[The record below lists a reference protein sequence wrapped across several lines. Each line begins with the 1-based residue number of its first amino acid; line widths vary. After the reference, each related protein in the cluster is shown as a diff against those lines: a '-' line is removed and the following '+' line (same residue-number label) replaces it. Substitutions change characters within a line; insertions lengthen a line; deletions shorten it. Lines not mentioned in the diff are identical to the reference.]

1 MQNPQQQQQS
11 QNPQQPGIPGG
22 APNGVAGGTQMPQS
36 PGHQQ
41 FGPGGSGGPNRAQ
54 VNGGRFDFDD
64 GGTYCGGWEDG
75 KAHGHGVCTGPKGQG
90 AYSGSW
96 HFGFEVS
103 GVYTWPSGSCYEGQW
118 QNGKRHGLGME
129 TRGRWLYRGEWTQ
142 GFKGRYGVRQSTTS
156 TAKYEGT
163 WSSGLQDGYGS
174 ETYADSG
181 TYQGQWLR
189 GMRHGYGVRASAPFG
204 LASHYKP
211 TGKGVRASLTSLRST
226 EGAPGTAPTPEPT
239 DRRDRRV
246 DDSRGGF
253 VLKARSDDPPARRKS
268 LTEKSLKKGILAG
281 LKIRKQR
288 STGDLEKRGTAGSIR
303 SNASTASWM
312 STESSQSQASAS
324 MHTDSNASF
333 VIEDEQMDASVTET
347 YLGEWKNDKRT
358 GFGVSE
364 RSDGLRYEGEW
375 FNNRKY
381 GYGVTTFRDNSKEE
395 GKYKNNVLITSQ
407 KKKHLFLIRSAKFR
421 ERIDAAVAAAQRAS
435 KIALQKADIAISR
448 TATARGK
455 AELADIAA
463 EHARED
469 SELAQ
474 QTARQF
480 APDFRQP
487 GLERLKNRDIPKY
500 VPPPQD
506 AMPGKSI
513 LHKGSSLDQQNT
525 TPMKQQQPQQLAQ
538 QPVGADGLDSGGAT
552 GAVSQVLRRA
562 SMKPL
567 PQNTLTLADLMPQNQ
582 SSNPYSAQNQLP
594 GSPSSQSSPSNP
606 YSPQMTLPQNQ
617 FPTSSTPP
625 AMTMYQQQQQ
635 QYQAGQYGQQNPYG
649 ATQYGQSQYP
659 SSQNV
664 DQYGN
669 YGQGFQNQ
677 YQTQPGYANQQ
688 MLLQQ
693 PHLVSYSP
701 MSLSQMSLYGAQPFG
716 PPIPNQY
723 GYTPMMNQMNQYSPT
738 AQQQQT
744 TYNPRLDQMQQQF
757 QSAENQQRLPN
768 TTSIRRNSRILS
780 PQDRPAPGGI
790 GQTLNDRLDH
800 YKRPPSRDSSVDRYR
815 RHPLVSGSRQ
825 TSVDKMAPSPT
836 PDIPDKSIRSPS
848 ALRLGTPLNG
858 SVLGSGTAT
867 PSYAASQSSQ
877 FEDVLIKNKGL
888 GQEILPSPGQPKRT
902 ESLYVTPGRGGGG
915 GGGGGGSGGGGGG
928 IKAMPVAAMSLQRK
942 KSLPDVT
949 QPIQLAATAPL
960 SREEASVLSSL
971 RREEVRKQIYEH
983 ERLKANP
990 LLYLVS
996 PQVKDWFSR
1005 QQLVMLVLF
1014 INISLALMFIK
1025 LLT

>member
-1 MQNPQQQQQS
+1 MQQQGQQS
-11 QNPQQPGIPGG
+11 TSS
-22 APNGVAGGTQMPQS
+22 APNGIAGGGQTTS
-36 PGHQQ
+36 PGQ
-41 FGPGGSGGPNRAQ
+41 PGAATGTTNATGPNRPQ

-96 HFGFEVS
+96 HYGFEVS
-103 GVYTWPSGSCYEGQW
+103 GVYTWPSGSAYEGQW

-156 TAKYEGT
+156 TARYEGT
-163 WSSGLQDGYGS
+163 WASGLQDGYGS

-211 TGKGVRASLTSLRST
+211 PKQAAIRASLTSLRSAD
-226 EGAPGTAPTPEPT
+226 GAPAAAPTPEPT

-268 LTEKSLKKGILAG
+268 LTEKSLKKGILSG

-288 STGDLEKRGTAGSIR
+288 STGDLEKRGTGGSIR
-303 SNASTASWM
+303 SNASSASWM

-324 MHTDSNASF
+324 VHTDSNASF

-358 GFGVSE
+358 GFGISE

-381 GYGVTTFRDNSKEE
+381 GYGVTTFRDGSKEE

-421 ERIDAAVAAAQRAS
+421 ERIDAAVSAAQRAS

-455 AELADIAA
+455 AELADMSA
-463 EHARED
+463 EHARAD

-487 GLERLKNRDIPKY
+487 GLERLRNREIPKY

-506 AMPGKSI
+506 TSPGKSI
-513 LHKGSSLDQQNT
+513 LQKGGIAEQPAASSPLKSGNNAE
-525 TPMKQQQPQQLAQ
+525 PMGPSQTIAQ
-538 QPVGADGLDSGGAT
+538 SINQS
-552 GAVSQVLRRA
+552 LRRA
-562 SMKPL
+562 SMKP
-567 PQNTLTLADLMPQNQ
+567 
-582 SSNPYSAQNQLP
+582 AQNQTPTSNQNSNAAQQSQMANQTINQNPL
-594 GSPSSQSSPSNP
+594 SSQLSPAEMN
-606 YSPQMTLPQNQ
+606 
-617 FPTSSTPP
+617 
-625 AMTMYQQQQQ
+625 
-635 QYQAGQYGQQNPYG
+635 QNPYG
-649 ATQYGQSQYP
+649 QNPYQNQQQSQPNQFGNSLPGQYAQMGWLPGAAPGPYAPAGGPNQFVVQGGQYAQFQTPNNQQPAQQQPQDHYP
-659 SSQNV
+659 GYQQNSSP
-664 DQYGN
+664 
-669 YGQGFQNQ
+669 QGFQNQ
-677 YQTQPGYANQQ
+677 YPAAYSSQQ
-688 MLLQQ
+688 A
-693 PHLVSYSP
+693 PVV
-701 MSLSQMSLYGAQPFG
+701 
-716 PPIPNQY
+716 PNQY
-723 GYTPMMNQMNQYSPT
+723 GSGPNQYNQQSVYGQTPIQP
-738 AQQQQT
+738 QQQQQSIYQNDSNT
-744 TYNPRLDQMQQQF
+744 TTNIDG
-757 QSAENQQRLPN
+757 QRPPSS
-768 TTSIRRNSRILS
+768 TSIRRNSRILN
-780 PQDRPAPGGI
+780 PQDRPSAGGAAN
-790 GQTLNDRLDH
+790 QSLNDRLDH
-800 YKRPPSRDSSVDRYR
+800 YKRPPSRDSSVDRYAR
-815 RHPLVSGSRQ
+815 AHSRLIGSRQ
-825 TSVDKMAPSPT
+825 PSVDKSIPT
-836 PDIPDKSIRSPS
+836 NQDPNERSIRGPS
-848 ALRLGTPLNG
+848 LVRSGTPLNG
-858 SVLGSGTAT
+858 SVVGSGAAT
-867 PSYAASQSSQ
+867 PTYMPPTSSQ
-877 FEDVLIKNKGL
+877 FEGALLKNRNL
-888 GQEILPSPGQPKRT
+888 GQDILPSPGQPKRT
-902 ESLYVTPGRGGGG
+902 ESLYVPPGRGSVAA
-915 GGGGGGSGGGGGG
+915 SGGAG
-928 IKAMPVAAMSLQRK
+928 IGIPKAIPVAAMPLQRK
-942 KSLPDVT
+942 KSLPDVA
-949 QPIQLAATAPL
+949 QPIQLTATSPL
-960 SREEASVLSSL
+960 SREEVSVLSSM
-971 RREEVRKQIYEH
+971 RREEVRRQIDES
-983 ERLKANP
+983 ERLRANP

-1005 QQLVMLVLF
+1005 QQLVMIVLF
-1014 INISLALMFIK
+1014 INISLALMFFK

>member
-1 MQNPQQQQQS
+1 MQQQPQSGQQS
-11 QNPQQPGIPGG
+11 G
-22 APNGVAGGTQMPQS
+22 APNGVAGGAQLPQTGGISSTQ
-36 PGHQQ
+36 PGAT
-41 FGPGGSGGPNRAQ
+41 GTATAASNRAQ

-96 HFGFEVS
+96 HYGFEVS
-103 GVYTWPSGSCYEGQW
+103 GVYTWPSGSAYEGQW

-129 TRGRWLYRGEWTQ
+129 TRGRWIYRGEWTQ

-156 TAKYEGT
+156 TARYEGT
-163 WSSGLQDGYGS
+163 WANGLQDGYGS

-181 TYQGQWLR
+181 TYQGQWYH

-211 TGKGVRASLTSLRST
+211 SKQVRASLTSLRSAD
-226 EGAPGTAPTPEPT
+226 GGGPTAPTPEPT

-268 LTEKSLKKGILAG
+268 LTEKSLKKGILSG

-288 STGDLEKRGTAGSIR
+288 STGDLEKRGTGGSIR
-303 SNASTASWM
+303 SNASSTSWM

-324 MHTDSNASF
+324 VHTDSNASF

-358 GFGVSE
+358 GFGMSE

-381 GYGVTTFRDNSKEE
+381 GYGVTTFRDGTKEE

-421 ERIDAAVAAAQRAS
+421 ERIEAAVNAAQRAS

-448 TATARGK
+448 TATARGR

-474 QTARQF
+474 QTAKQF

-487 GLERLKNRDIPKY
+487 GLERLRNREIPKY

-506 AMPGKSI
+506 TAPGKSI
-513 LHKGSSLDQQNT
+513 LHKASNQDQ
-525 TPMKQQQPQQLAQ
+525 K
-538 QPVGADGLDSGGAT
+538 GAT
-552 GAVSQVLRRA
+552 SQGEPTSTTNASATSTASNVMQSIRRA
-562 SMKPL
+562 SMKP
-567 PQNTLTLADLMPQNQ
+567 QNQ
-582 SSNPYSAQNQLP
+582 MMQNQLP
-594 GSPSSQSSPSNP
+594 QNQMPQNPLPQNQLTQDQIPTQVTPAQLVNQLPMSQLNQTTLSDQNP
-606 YSPQMTLPQNQ
+606 YQTQYPQPMAQNPVQQGQYPNSIPNQYQQMGQFQYAPQNQ
-617 FPTSSTPP
+617 FPVQGSPYGQAQYQPMSPP
-625 AMTMYQQQQQ
+625 QADQYSYQQQ
-635 QYQAGQYGQQNPYG
+635 PV
-649 ATQYGQSQYP
+649 
-659 SSQNV
+659 SSQV
-664 DQYGN
+664 Y
-669 YGQGFQNQ
+669 QNMQ
-677 YQTQPGYANQQ
+677 AYPNQQ
-688 MLLQQ
+688 TM
-693 PHLVSYSP
+693 
-701 MSLSQMSLYGAQPFG
+701 
-716 PPIPNQY
+716 PNQY
-723 GYTPMMNQMNQYSPT
+723 GPGQMNQYGSQQLYG
-738 AQQQQT
+738 QQQQ
-744 TYNPRLDQMQQQF
+744 PPPPQQQT
-757 QSAENQQRLPN
+757 QVPQQYQPDGIGDPQRPPSS
-768 TTSIRRNSRILS
+768 TSIRRNSRILT
-780 PQDRPAPGGI
+780 PQDRPGTI

-800 YKRPPSRDSSVDRYR
+800 YKRPPSRDSSVDRYAR
-815 RHPLVSGSRQ
+815 AHSRLTGSRQ
-825 TSVDKMAPSPT
+825 PSVDKTITNPPQDMLDRSTRAPSA
-836 PDIPDKSIRSPS
+836 IRS
-848 ALRLGTPLNG
+848 GTPLNG
-858 SVLGSGTAT
+858 SVVGSGTAT
-867 PSYAASQSSQ
+867 PTYAASTSSQ
-877 FEDVLIKNKGL
+877 FEGALLKNRGL
-888 GQEILPSPGQPKRT
+888 GQDILPSQGQPKRT
-902 ESLYVTPGRGGGG
+902 ESLYVTPGRGSTASGGG
-915 GGGGGGSGGGGGG
+915 GGGGGVMP
-928 IKAMPVAAMSLQRK
+928 KAMPAAATAISLQRK
-942 KSLPDVT
+942 KSLPDVA
-949 QPIQLAATAPL
+949 QPIQLTATSPL
-960 SREEASVLSSL
+960 SREEVSVLSSM
-971 RREEVRKQIYEH
+971 RREEIRRQIDES
-983 ERLKANP
+983 ERLRANP

-1005 QQLVMLVLF
+1005 QKLVMLVLF
-1014 INISLALMFIK
+1014 INISLALMFFK

>member
-1 MQNPQQQQQS
+1 M
-11 QNPQQPGIPGG
+11 
-22 APNGVAGGTQMPQS
+22 
-36 PGHQQ
+36 H
-41 FGPGGSGGPNRAQ
+41 
-54 VNGGRFDFDD
+54 
-64 GGTYCGGWEDG
+64 
-75 KAHGHGVCTGPKGQG
+75 
-90 AYSGSW
+90 
-96 HFGFEVS
+96 
-103 GVYTWPSGSCYEGQW
+103 GSCYEGQW

-129 TRGRWLYRGEWTQ
+129 TRGRWVYRGEWTQ

-163 WSSGLQDGYGS
+163 WASGLQDGYGS

-189 GMRHGYGVRASAPFG
+189 GMRHGYGARTSAPFG

-211 TGKGVRASLTSLRST
+211 KQQVRASLTSLRSNEAT
-226 EGAPGTAPTPEPT
+226 PGTAPTPEPT

-253 VLKARSDDPPARRKS
+253 VLKARSDEQPTRRKS
-268 LTEKSLKKGILAG
+268 LTEKSLKKGFLAG

-358 GFGVSE
+358 GFGTSE

-381 GYGVTTFRDNSKEE
+381 GYGVTTFRDNTKEE

-421 ERIDAAVAAAQRAS
+421 ERIDAAVAQAQRAS

-455 AELADIAA
+455 AELADYAS

-474 QTARQF
+474 QTAKQF

-487 GLERLKNRDIPKY
+487 GLERLKNRNIPKY
-500 VPPPQD
+500 VPPSQD
-506 AMPGKSI
+506 VLPGKSI
-513 LHKGSSLDQQNT
+513 LHKGTSLDQQQSNSRA
-525 TPMKQQQPQQLAQ
+525 TPTRHQPDASMTDHGQRPQDE
-538 QPVGADGLDSGGAT
+538 QPVEQAPISAIPNSL
-552 GAVSQVLRRA
+552 
-562 SMKPL
+562 
-567 PQNTLTLADLMPQNQ
+567 LTLGIYTPTTI
-582 SSNPYSAQNQLP
+582 P
-594 GSPSSQSSPSNP
+594 
-606 YSPQMTLPQNQ
+606 LPQNQ
-617 FPTSSTPP
+617 FPITALETHTSTTYS
-625 AMTMYQQQQQ
+625 YKHQREQVH
-635 QYQAGQYGQQNPYG
+635 QNPYG
-649 ATQYGQSQYP
+649 QTHTPPQSPQPSPMVYGGTSNYGPSQYP
-659 SSQNV
+659 GSQSV

-669 YGQGFQNQ
+669 YRPGYQNQ
-677 YQTQPGYANQQ
+677 YQSGYANQQ
-688 MLLQQ
+688 IALQQ
-693 PHLVSYSP
+693 PSVVSYSPMSSP

-716 PPIPNQY
+716 PSVPNQY
-723 GYTPMMNQMNQYSPT
+723 GFSPMMNQMNQYVVPPQPFNQRPEQPQQNYQT
-738 AQQQQT
+738 EEAQRQQ
-744 TYNPRLDQMQQQF
+744 N
-757 QSAENQQRLPN
+757 A
-768 TTSIRRNSRILS
+768 TSIRRNSRVLS
-780 PQDRPAPGGI
+780 PQDKPTQNI

-825 TSVDKMAPSPT
+825 ASIDKMAPSPT
-836 PDIPDKSIRSPS
+836 PDIPDNRSLRSPS
-848 ALRLGTPLNG
+848 ALRSGTPLNG
-858 SVLGSGTAT
+858 SVLGGSGAAS
-867 PSYAASQSSQ
+867 PSYAASVTSQ
-877 FEDVLIKNKGL
+877 FEDVLLKNKGL

-915 GGGGGGSGGGGGG
+915 GSGGGGGG
-928 IKAMPVAAMSLQRK
+928 IKDASRTVPAF
-942 KSLPDVT
+942 
-949 QPIQLAATAPL
+949 AATAK
-960 SREEASVLSSL
+960 SRATL
-971 RREEVRKQIYEH
+971 
-983 ERLKANP
+983 
-990 LLYLVS
+990 
-996 PQVKDWFSR
+996 
-1005 QQLVMLVLF
+1005 
-1014 INISLALMFIK
+1014 
-1025 LLT
+1025 

>member
-1 MQNPQQQQQS
+1 MQQQPQSGQQS
-11 QNPQQPGIPGG
+11 G
-22 APNGVAGGTQMPQS
+22 APNGVAGGAQLPQTGGISSTQ
-36 PGHQQ
+36 PGAT
-41 FGPGGSGGPNRAQ
+41 GTATAASNRAQ

-96 HFGFEVS
+96 HYGFEVS
-103 GVYTWPSGSCYEGQW
+103 GVYTWPSGSAYEGQW

-129 TRGRWLYRGEWTQ
+129 TRGRWIYRGEWTQ

-156 TAKYEGT
+156 TARYEGT
-163 WSSGLQDGYGS
+163 WANGLQDGYGS

-181 TYQGQWLR
+181 TYQGQWYH

-211 TGKGVRASLTSLRST
+211 SKQVRASLTSLRSAD
-226 EGAPGTAPTPEPT
+226 GGGPTAPTPEPT

-268 LTEKSLKKGILAG
+268 LTEKSLKKGILSG

-288 STGDLEKRGTAGSIR
+288 STGDLEKRGTGGSIR
-303 SNASTASWM
+303 SNASSTSWM

-324 MHTDSNASF
+324 VHTDSNASF

-358 GFGVSE
+358 GFGMSE

-381 GYGVTTFRDNSKEE
+381 GYGVTTFRDGTKEE

-421 ERIDAAVAAAQRAS
+421 ERIEAAVNAAQRAS

-448 TATARGK
+448 TATARGR

-474 QTARQF
+474 QTAKQF

-487 GLERLKNRDIPKY
+487 GLERLRNREIPKY

-506 AMPGKSI
+506 TAPGKSI
-513 LHKGSSLDQQNT
+513 LHKASNQDQ
-525 TPMKQQQPQQLAQ
+525 K
-538 QPVGADGLDSGGAT
+538 GAT
-552 GAVSQVLRRA
+552 SQGEPTSTTNASATSTASNVMQSIRRA
-562 SMKPL
+562 SMKP
-567 PQNTLTLADLMPQNQ
+567 QNQ
-582 SSNPYSAQNQLP
+582 MMQNQLP
-594 GSPSSQSSPSNP
+594 QNQMPQNP
-606 YSPQMTLPQNQ
+606 LPQNQ
-617 FPTSSTPP
+617 LTQDQIPTQ
-625 AMTMYQQQQQ
+625 TM
-635 QYQAGQYGQQNPYG
+635 
-649 ATQYGQSQYP
+649 
-659 SSQNV
+659 
-664 DQYGN
+664 
-669 YGQGFQNQ
+669 
-677 YQTQPGYANQQ
+677 
-688 MLLQQ
+688 
-693 PHLVSYSP
+693 
-701 MSLSQMSLYGAQPFG
+701 
-716 PPIPNQY
+716 PNQY
-723 GYTPMMNQMNQYSPT
+723 GPGQMNQYGSQQLYG
-738 AQQQQT
+738 QQQQ
-744 TYNPRLDQMQQQF
+744 PPPPQQQT
-757 QSAENQQRLPN
+757 QVPQQYQPDGIGDPQRPPSS
-768 TTSIRRNSRILS
+768 TSIRRNSRILT
-780 PQDRPAPGGI
+780 PQDRPGTI

-800 YKRPPSRDSSVDRYR
+800 YKRPPSRDSSVDRYAR
-815 RHPLVSGSRQ
+815 AHSRLTGSRQ
-825 TSVDKMAPSPT
+825 PSVDKTITNPPQDMLDRSTRAPSA
-836 PDIPDKSIRSPS
+836 IRS
-848 ALRLGTPLNG
+848 GTPLNG
-858 SVLGSGTAT
+858 SVVGSGTAT
-867 PSYAASQSSQ
+867 PTYAASTSSQ
-877 FEDVLIKNKGL
+877 FEGALLKNRGL
-888 GQEILPSPGQPKRT
+888 GQDILPSQGQPKRT
-902 ESLYVTPGRGGGG
+902 ESLYVTPGRGSTASGGG
-915 GGGGGGSGGGGGG
+915 GGGGGVMP
-928 IKAMPVAAMSLQRK
+928 KAMPAAATAISLQRK
-942 KSLPDVT
+942 KSLPDVA
-949 QPIQLAATAPL
+949 QPIQLTATSPL
-960 SREEASVLSSL
+960 SREEVSVLSSM
-971 RREEVRKQIYEH
+971 RREEIRRQIDES
-983 ERLKANP
+983 ERLRANP

-1005 QQLVMLVLF
+1005 QKLVMLVLF
-1014 INISLALMFIK
+1014 INISLALMFFK